1 MESLLVSLLLV
12 GLAAG
17 LVLSPGFRG
26 VVWRVVKT
34 VVGFVLLLWL
44 FQLIVG
50 DERRL

>member
-34 VVGFVLLLWL
+34 VGFVLLLWL